1 MTSLPGPVGGGCGG
15 VLSRGAPP
23 PADDPAI
30 PTPPRRS
37 CRRWLSSLI
46 TLADSVLGATA
57 ATDGTRPYREPVCD
71 GLHLL
76 HPRLRRLGLAS
87 VSGSR
92 AHRTRNSEIAPVHG
106 CLPSYGIP

>member
-1 MTSLPGPVGGGCGG
+1 MMIIFPGPLGGRWRPAVSPGP
-15 VLSRGAPP
+15 PP
-23 PADDPAI
+23 PADKPAI

-71 GLHLL
+71 GLDLL
-76 HPRLRRLGLAS
+76 HPRLRRLGPAS

-92 AHRTRNSEIAPVHG
+92 AHRTRNRALATFHRF
-106 CLPSYGIP
+106 LPSYS

>member
-1 MTSLPGPVGGGCGG
+1 MVSPGPLGGERPGA
-15 VLSRGAPP
+15 VPPAPP
-23 PADDPAI
+23 SQAADPAI